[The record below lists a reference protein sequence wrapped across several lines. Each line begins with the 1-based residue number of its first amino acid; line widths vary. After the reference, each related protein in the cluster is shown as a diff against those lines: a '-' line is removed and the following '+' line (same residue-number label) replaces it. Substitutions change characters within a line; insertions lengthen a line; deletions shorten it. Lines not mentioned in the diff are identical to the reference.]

1 MGYFQLTQTIFNRSG
16 TIPQLLTPW
25 LLDRHHADL
34 MQIFTPHPPPTRI
47 LQWVPKNR
55 HSPEWPCAWEA
66 WYLWT
71 CGFFQLKKMEKT
83 KRSHDKP
90 SLKPFYGTFLWH
102 LNSRN
107 FRAESHTPPAQ
118 RAQQIVVVE
127 FMRRKLAFVFKE
139 LQVGFIEYGD
149 KCMIPS
155 SWRVNLSW
163 KIPFK
168 LMM

>member
-1 MGYFQLTQTIFNRSG
+1 MAMCMGSMIFMN
-16 TIPQLLTPW
+16 L
-25 LLDRHHADL
+25 
-34 MQIFTPHPPPTRI
+34 
-47 LQWVPKNR
+47 WVFPA
-55 HSPEWPCAWEA
+55 E
-66 WYLWT
+66 
-71 CGFFQLKKMEKT
+71 KMEKT

-90 SLKPFYGTFLWH
+90 SLKPFYGTFLWY

-139 LQVGFIEYGD
+139 LQVGFIEYGL
-149 KCMIPS
+149 MIPS